1 MLVRVSAEYAAAG
14 WPPDAITRIP
24 SDGSVV
30 FPIPVTRFEQE
41 QTLHSMPADMQS
53 KATVRGH
60 GFTLDFARTVRP
72 WLR

>member
-1 MLVRVSAEYAAAG
+1 
-14 WPPDAITRIP
+14 
-24 SDGSVV
+24 
-30 FPIPVTRFEQE
+30 
-41 QTLHSMPADMQS
+41 MPADMQS